1 MERKSG
7 MNFHHVSVLL
17 QECIDNLNIKPDG
30 IYVDGTMGGGGH
42 SLEIAKRL
50 KSGRLICID
59 QDPNAH
65 EAAGKRLAEY
75 KDRITFVRD
84 NFGNIKSI
92 LDSLGIEKI
101 DGMLLDIGVSSHQL
115 DEAERG
121 FSYQQDAPL
130 DMRMNPDKPFSAY
143 EVVNEYDEDEL
154 DRVIFT
160 YGEERWA
167 RRIAQFI
174 VKEREAKPIETTG
187 ELVEII
193 KKAVPKG
200 ARKDGPHPAKRTFQ
214 AIRIEV
220 NGELDVLQQAIDDVA
235 ARLSVGGRLCIITF
249 HSLEDRIVKEA
260 FRKQENPCI
269 CPPQFPVCVCGK
281 KPLGRVITRKPILP
295 SKEELEVNPRSR
307 SAKLRVLEGV
317 AQD

>member
-1 MERKSG
+1 ME
-7 MNFHHVSVLL
+7 FHHISVLL
-17 QECIDNLNIKPDG
+17 NECIDNLNIRPDG

-50 KSGRLICID
+50 TTGRLICID

-130 DMRMNPDKPFSAY
+130 DMRMNPDRPFSAY
-143 EVVNEYDEDEL
+143 DVVNGYDEDEL

-187 ELVEII
+187 ELVDII

-220 NGELDVLQQAIDDVA
+220 NGELEVLQRAIDDVA
-235 ARLSVGGRLCIITF
+235 ARLAVGGRLCIITF

-281 KPLGRVITRKPILP
+281 KPFGRVITRKPILP
-295 SKEELEVNPRSR
+295 SKEELEENPRSR

-317 AQD
+317 SQD

>member
-1 MERKSG
+1 ME
-7 MNFHHVSVLL
+7 FHHISVLL
-17 QECIDNLNIKPDG
+17 NECIDNLNITPDG

-50 KSGRLICID
+50 TTGRLICID
-59 QDPNAH
+59 QDLNAH

-84 NFGNIKSI
+84 NFGNIANI

-130 DMRMNPDKPFSAY
+130 DMRMNPDRPFSAY
-143 EVVNEYDEDEL
+143 DVVNGYDEDEL

-187 ELVEII
+187 ELVDII

-220 NGELDVLQQAIDDVA
+220 NGELEVLQRAIDDVA
-235 ARLSVGGRLCIITF
+235 ARLAVGGRLCIITF

-295 SKEELEVNPRSR
+295 SKEELEENPRSR

-317 AQD
+317 SQD

>member
-1 MERKSG
+1 ME
-7 MNFHHVSVLL
+7 FHHISVLL
-17 QECIDNLNIKPDG
+17 NECIDNLNIRPDG

-50 KSGRLICID
+50 TTGCLICID

-130 DMRMNPDKPFSAY
+130 DMRMNPDRPFSAY
-143 EVVNEYDEDEL
+143 DVVNGYDEDEL

-160 YGEERWA
+160 YSEERWA

-187 ELVEII
+187 ELVDII

-220 NGELDVLQQAIDDVA
+220 NGELEVLQRAIDDVA
-235 ARLSVGGRLCIITF
+235 ARLAVGGRLCIITF

-295 SKEELEVNPRSR
+295 SKEELEENPRSR

-317 AQD
+317 SQD

>member
-1 MERKSG
+1 ME
-7 MNFHHVSVLL
+7 FHHISVLL
-17 QECIDNLNIKPDG
+17 NECIDNLNITPDG

-50 KSGRLICID
+50 TTGRLICID

-84 NFGNIKSI
+84 NFGNIANI

-130 DMRMNPDKPFSAY
+130 DMRMNPDRPFSAY
-143 EVVNEYDEDEL
+143 DVVNGYDEDEL

-187 ELVEII
+187 ELVDII

-220 NGELDVLQQAIDDVA
+220 NGELEVLQRAIDDVA
-235 ARLSVGGRLCIITF
+235 ARLAVGGRLCIITF

-281 KPLGRVITRKPILP
+281 KPLGRVITKKPILP
-295 SKEELEVNPRSR
+295 SKEELEENPRSR

-317 AQD
+317 SQD

>member
-1 MERKSG
+1 ME
-7 MNFHHVSVLL
+7 FHHISVLL
-17 QECIDNLNIKPDG
+17 NECIDNLNIKPDG

-50 KSGRLICID
+50 TTGRLICID

-130 DMRMNPDKPFSAY
+130 DMRMNPDRPFSAY
-143 EVVNEYDEDEL
+143 DVVNGYDEDEL

-187 ELVEII
+187 GLVDII

-220 NGELDVLQQAIDDVA
+220 NGELEVLQRAIDDVA
-235 ARLSVGGRLCIITF
+235 ARLAVGGRLCIITF

-295 SKEELEVNPRSR
+295 SKEELEENPRSR

-317 AQD
+317 SQD

>member
-1 MERKSG
+1 M
-7 MNFHHVSVLL
+7 
-17 QECIDNLNIKPDG
+17 NIKPDG

-295 SKEELEVNPRSR
+295 SREELEVNPRSR

>member
-1 MERKSG
+1 ME
-7 MNFHHVSVLL
+7 FHHISVLL
-17 QECIDNLNIKPDG
+17 NECIDNLNIRPDG

-50 KSGRLICID
+50 TTGCLICID

-130 DMRMNPDKPFSAY
+130 DMRMNPDRPFSAY
-143 EVVNEYDEDEL
+143 DVVNGYDEDEL

-187 ELVEII
+187 ELVDII

-200 ARKDGPHPAKRTFQ
+200 ARTDGPHPAKRTFQ

-220 NGELDVLQQAIDDVA
+220 NGELEVLQRAIDDVA
-235 ARLSVGGRLCIITF
+235 ARLAVGGRLCIITF

-295 SKEELEVNPRSR
+295 SKEELEENPRSR

-317 AQD
+317 SQD

>member
-1 MERKSG
+1 ME
-7 MNFHHVSVLL
+7 FHHISVLL
-17 QECIDNLNIKPDG
+17 NECIDNLNIKPDG

-50 KSGRLICID
+50 TTGRLICID

-84 NFGNIKSI
+84 NFGNIANI

-130 DMRMNPDKPFSAY
+130 DMRMNPDRPFSAY
-143 EVVNEYDEDEL
+143 DVVNGYDEDEL

-174 VKEREAKPIETTG
+174 VKERENKPIETTG
-187 ELVEII
+187 ELVDII

-220 NGELDVLQQAIDDVA
+220 NGELEVLQRAIDDVA
-235 ARLSVGGRLCIITF
+235 ARLAVGGRLCIITF

-295 SKEELEVNPRSR
+295 SKEELEENPRSR

-317 AQD
+317 SQD

>member
-1 MERKSG
+1 ME
-7 MNFHHVSVLL
+7 FHHISVLL
-17 QECIDNLNIKPDG
+17 NECIDNLNIRPDG

-50 KSGRLICID
+50 TTGRLICID

-84 NFGNIKSI
+84 NFGNIRNI
-92 LDSLGIEKI
+92 LDSLDIEKI

-143 EVVNEYDEDEL
+143 DVVNGYDEDEL

-167 RRIAQFI
+167 RRITQFI
-174 VKEREAKPIETTG
+174 VKERETKPIETTG
-187 ELVEII
+187 ELVDII

-220 NGELDVLQQAIDDVA
+220 NGELDVLQKAIDDVA
-235 ARLSVGGRLCIITF
+235 ERLSVGGRLCIITF

-317 AQD
+317 AHD

>member
-1 MERKSG
+1 ME
-7 MNFHHVSVLL
+7 FHHISVLL
-17 QECIDNLNIKPDG
+17 NECIDNLNITPDG

-50 KSGRLICID
+50 TTGRLICID

-84 NFGNIKSI
+84 NFGNIADI

-130 DMRMNPDKPFSAY
+130 DMRMNPDRPFSAY
-143 EVVNEYDEDEL
+143 DVVNGYDEDEL

-174 VKEREAKPIETTG
+174 VKERENKPIETTG
-187 ELVEII
+187 ELVDII

-220 NGELDVLQQAIDDVA
+220 NGELEVLQRAIDDVA
-235 ARLSVGGRLCIITF
+235 ARLAVGGRLCIITF

-295 SKEELEVNPRSR
+295 SKEELEENPRSR

-317 AQD
+317 SQD

>member
-1 MERKSG
+1 ME
-7 MNFHHVSVLL
+7 FHHISVLL
-17 QECIDNLNIKPDG
+17 NECIDNLNIRPDG

-50 KSGRLICID
+50 TTGRLICID

-92 LDSLGIEKI
+92 LASLGIEKM

-130 DMRMNPDKPFSAY
+130 DMRMNPDRPFSAY
-143 EVVNEYDEDEL
+143 DVVNGYDEDEL

-187 ELVEII
+187 ELVDII

-220 NGELDVLQQAIDDVA
+220 NGELEVLQRAIDDVA
-235 ARLSVGGRLCIITF
+235 ARLAVGGRLCIITF

-295 SKEELEVNPRSR
+295 SKEELEENPRSR
-307 SAKLRVLEGV
+307 SAKLRVLEGIS
-317 AQD
+317 QD

>member
-1 MERKSG
+1 ME
-7 MNFHHVSVLL
+7 FHHISVLL
-17 QECIDNLNIKPDG
+17 NECIDNLNITPDG

-50 KSGRLICID
+50 TTGRLICID

-84 NFGNIKSI
+84 NFGNIANI

-130 DMRMNPDKPFSAY
+130 VMRMNPDRSFSAY
-143 EVVNEYDEDEL
+143 DVVNGYDEDEL

-187 ELVEII
+187 ELVDII

-220 NGELDVLQQAIDDVA
+220 NGELEVLQRAIDDVA
-235 ARLSVGGRLCIITF
+235 ARLAVGGRLCIITF

-295 SKEELEVNPRSR
+295 SKEELEENPRSR

-317 AQD
+317 SQD

>member
-1 MERKSG
+1 ME
-7 MNFHHVSVLL
+7 FHHISVLL
-17 QECIDNLNIKPDG
+17 NECIDNLNITPDG

-42 SLEIAKRL
+42 SLEIAKWL
-50 KSGRLICID
+50 TPGRLICID

-84 NFGNIKSI
+84 NFGNIANI

-130 DMRMNPDKPFSAY
+130 DMRMNPDRPFSAY
-143 EVVNEYDEDEL
+143 DVVNGYDEDEL

-187 ELVEII
+187 ELVDII

-220 NGELDVLQQAIDDVA
+220 NGELEVLQRAIDDVA
-235 ARLSVGGRLCIITF
+235 ARLAVGGRLCIITF

-295 SKEELEVNPRSR
+295 SKEELEENPRSR

-317 AQD
+317 SQD

>member
-1 MERKSG
+1 ME
-7 MNFHHVSVLL
+7 FHHISVLL
-17 QECIDNLNIKPDG
+17 NECIDNLNIKPDG

-50 KSGRLICID
+50 TTGRLICID

-84 NFGNIKSI
+84 NFGNIRNI

-130 DMRMNPDKPFSAY
+130 DMRMNPDKPFSTY
-143 EVVNEYDEDEL
+143 DVVNGYDEDAL

-174 VKEREAKPIETTG
+174 VKERETKPIETTG
-187 ELVEII
+187 ELVDII

-220 NGELDVLQQAIDDVA
+220 NGELDVLQKAIDDVA
-235 ARLSVGGRLCIITF
+235 ERLSVGGRLCIITF

-317 AQD
+317 AHD

>member
-1 MERKSG
+1 ME
-7 MNFHHVSVLL
+7 FHHISVLL
-17 QECIDNLNIKPDG
+17 NECIDNLNIRPDG

-50 KSGRLICID
+50 TTGRLICID

-130 DMRMNPDKPFSAY
+130 DMRMNPDRPFSAY
-143 EVVNEYDEDEL
+143 DVVNGYDEDEL

-187 ELVEII
+187 ELVDII

-220 NGELDVLQQAIDDVA
+220 NGELEVLQRAIDDVA
-235 ARLSVGGRLCIITF
+235 ARLAVGGRLCIITF
-249 HSLEDRIVKEA
+249 HSLEDRIVKEV

-295 SKEELEVNPRSR
+295 SKEELEENPRSR